1 MSDERDHPNTRAR
14 PFIGERTRPLLPD
27 ELARRD
33 LVPGRGAAPDTVAA
47 LRRRQSLF
55 VVGEGDR
62 KPDVTMSRMRRDDG
76 QGHAEG
82 WRIDVSLWEGQSMSR
97 PRVRASRY
105 GPEAYRTPTN
115 PDPDYSGYRPEWIDL
130 SYQPQTAPRVS
141 KALMPRIGGGTSLP
155 LGFEN
160 RHLLHDTSYPWGCIG
175 RVSTHDGEGSG
186 VLVGRN
192 IVVTAAHVVPWND
205 DRPIS
210 FNTGHVSEPGVSA
223 NVVEARGYETVLTG
237 YDWAILKLDKPLGDM
252 VGFMGFNHYA
262 SDWEG
267 EPYWT
272 IVGYPEGIGPFW
284 QQGVSVDDDDED
296 DNGGQEFESKDADT
310 MDGDSGAPMFAW
322 WNHDPRIIGVVSG
335 VSSETIGGTNHIIA
349 GGPGLSELIAWGRS
363 NW

>member
-1 MSDERDHPNTRAR
+1 MRAIR
-14 PFIGERTRPLLPD
+14 H
-27 ELARRD
+27 
-33 LVPGRGAAPDTVAA
+33 GR
-47 LRRRQSLF
+47 
-55 VVGEGDR
+55 
-62 KPDVTMSRMRRDDG
+62 
-76 QGHAEG
+76 
-82 WRIDVSLWEGQSMSR
+82 
-97 PRVRASRY
+97 
-105 GPEAYRTPTN
+105 EAYLTAIQSDTG
-115 PDPDYSGYRPEWIDL
+115 YLGYRPEWLDL
-130 SYQPQTAPRVS
+130 AYQPRVAPRAR
-141 KALMPRIGGGTSLP
+141 KALMSRINGGTSRP
-155 LGFEN
+155 LAFEN

-210 FNTGHVSEPGVSA
+210 FDTRHASEPGVGA
-223 NVVEARGYETVLTG
+223 NVVEARGYDTVLTG

-252 VGFMGFNHYA
+252 VGFMGFNHYT

-267 EPYWT
+267 TPCWT
-272 IVGYPEGIGPFW
+272 IVGYPVGLGPFW
-284 QQGVSVDDDDED
+284 QQGLSIDDDDED
-296 DNGGQEFESKDADT
+296 DNGGQEFESQDADT

-349 GGPGLSELIAWGRS
+349 GGPGLSDLIAWGRA

>member
-1 MSDERDHPNTRAR
+1 MRAR
-14 PFIGERTRPLLPD
+14 PFIGERTPPLTHD
-27 ELARRD
+27 ELARRGRT
-33 LVPGRGAAPDTVAA
+33 PGRGVAPDAVAA
-47 LRRRQSLF
+47 LARQQSLF

-62 KPDVTMSRMRRDDG
+62 EPRVAISRILGDDRQSRG
-76 QGHAEG
+76 EG
-82 WRIDVSLWEGQSMSR
+82 WRIDVSVKEGQFASR
-97 PRVRASRY
+97 PRVRAIRY
-105 GPEAYRTPTN
+105 DRKTYLTAIH
-115 PDPDYSGYRPEWIDL
+115 PDCGYLGYRPEWLDL
-130 SYQPQTAPRVS
+130 AYQPRTAPRAHR
-141 KALMPRIGGGTSLP
+141 ALMSRLNGGTSRP
-155 LGFEN
+155 LAFEN
-160 RHLLHDTSYPWGCIG
+160 RHILHDTSYPWGCIG

-210 FNTGHVSEPGVSA
+210 FDTAHASEPGVSA

-252 VGFMGFNHYA
+252 VGFMGFNHYT
-262 SDWEG
+262 SNWEG

-272 IVGYPEGIGPFW
+272 IVGYPEGLGPFW
-284 QQGVSVDDDDED
+284 QQGVSIDDDDED

-310 MDGDSGAPMFAW
+310 FDGDSGGPMFAW

-335 VSSETIGGTNHIIA
+335 VSSETVGGTNHIIA
-349 GGPGLSELIAWGRS
+349 GGPGLSDLIAWGRS